1 MDTLTKLA
9 IAQEKRSQGFWLT
22 MVGVGAFCSP
32 FAWISPGKGGMLEGI
47 VMFCG
52 VVTIISGIVDGQRA
66 SKEISNI
73 TNAG

>member
-9 IAQEKRSQGFWLT
+9 IAQEKRSQGFWLA
-22 MVGVGAFCSP
+22 MVGVGVFCSP
-32 FAWISPGKGGMLEGI
+32 FLWISPGKGSMLEGI

-52 VVTIISGIVDGQRA
+52 VVTIIRAIVVGQRA
-66 SKEISNI
+66 SKEISDI